1 MMSFLYRCLG
11 LTLLL
16 LFWGNSYSQQRSF
29 RVRKIVPSDS
39 LIRLDTLSIDPSS
52 FVLKC
57 DGRIVDRSQYI
68 FSPIRSEL
76 KLIEP
81 CGDSMTAEYRVFP
94 MDLSRKWQ
102 IYDSTNIY
110 SRNKGDREKFLIT
123 TTDIQN
129 DIFGGSALNKSGS
142 ISRGVTFG
150 NNQDLGVNSTLN
162 LELSGQ
168 IAPNLKLLASVSDD
182 NLPIQPDGNT
192 NQLQEFDQV
201 FIQVY
206 NDRFKMIA
214 GDFWINRPKGHF
226 MNYKKRA
233 QGLTI
238 DYQWTADTVGV
249 WKSQFSGALSRGK
262 FQRQIIPGVEGNQGP
277 YRLVGAE
284 NEPFIIVLSGTERVY
299 IDGRMLER
307 GQEYDY
313 VIDYN
318 TAEVTFTARN
328 QITKDV
334 RIVVEFQYSDQNY
347 ARSLF
352 QASQTYHG
360 KKVDFWFNAYSEQD
374 ARNQSLQQALTL
386 SQKEYLAS
394 IGDTL
399 SEARISSVDSVGY
412 FENQNMYKIIDTLV
426 FGVFYDS
433 VLVTSVNPDSALYRA
448 TFEFVGANQGNYV
461 FESFNA
467 LGRVYRWVAPDINGI
482 PQGDHQPSRLIVT
495 PKKRQ
500 MVSAGVAVKLTNKL
514 KLISEMSYTNNDVN
528 TFSRLDADDNQSV
541 SGLLKLVGDI
551 PLGKDSIPRWLM
563 RTKLEVE
570 GRERNFVPIENY
582 RTVEFDRDWNTR
594 NQGYQGNQL
603 ASSVGTN
610 FIGPGGNINIEGQ
623 QFLIGSDYLGL
634 RAATDGKWDRNGLR
648 ANWDGSFLS
657 SNAKDNNRFIRH
669 RADISKSFP
678 YIRIGYKDDHERNE
692 FQSDLLEPQS
702 YEFFDYQFY
711 IGNGDSIKNDYRIFY
726 RERIDRKS
734 DSTQLT
740 RAAKARSF
748 GGEVRFTEWE
758 NQELTVITSYRELE
772 VEQPELINAIPE
784 NTLLGRIEYRLSA
797 WKNAVTL
804 NTFYESGSGLELKR
818 EFLYIQVN
826 DGQGVYTWIDYNGDG
841 VKDLNEFE
849 VAQFVDQASYIRV
862 FTPSNEYVKTFSNE
876 FNQSIQLRPQR
887 IWAKKKGILK
897 LLTRFS
903 DQARFRVQR
912 RTNYFEGVNAFNP
925 FVSQIND
932 TNLISTNSNI
942 RNTLFFNRTSS
953 IFGAEY
959 TFQDT
964 RSKTLLASG
973 FDSRTNDFHE
983 ATIRWNIKRKFT
995 LELASSKG
1003 ARSTTADYTSGRNF
1017 AIDYVTLEPKLIYQ
1031 PNTIFRVS
1039 VEARGSEKRNEQ
1051 ELGGELSTVM
1061 ELGSTFK
1068 LNQREKGSLQGN
1080 IRAVSIRYNGE
1091 QNSALGFEML
1101 EGLRPGLNFTW
1112 SVGYQRSIS
1121 RNLQLSIQYQGRKSE
1136 DNRTIHSG
1144 GMEVRALF

>member
-1 MMSFLYRCLG
+1 MSFLLRSFG
-11 LTLLL
+11 LFLLL
-16 LFWGNSYSQQRSF
+16 LVANKAFAQQQSF
-29 RVRKIVPSDS
+29 RVQTIPVVDT
-39 LIRLDTLSIDPSS
+39 LLRLDTLSIDPTS
-52 FVLKC
+52 FTIRC
-57 DGRIVDRSQYI
+57 DGEELERSSYVLY
-68 FSPIRSEL
+68 SASSEF
-76 KLIEP
+76 KLLEP
-81 CGDSMTAEYRVFP
+81 CGDSLVAEYRVFP
-94 MDLSRKWQ
+94 MDLSMKLQ
-102 IYDSTNIY
+102 EYDSTIVYN
-110 SRNKGDREKFLIT
+110 RNRGDQDKFLIT
-123 TTDIQN
+123 TTDFQN
-129 DIFGGSALNKSGS
+129 DIFGSSSLNKSGS

-214 GDFWINRPKGHF
+214 GDFWLYRPKGYF

-238 DYQWTADTVGV
+238 NYQWKEDSVGV
-249 WKSQFSGALSRGK
+249 WQSQFSGALSRGK
-262 FQRQIIPGVEGNQGP
+262 FQRQIIQGVEGNQGP

-284 NEPFIIVLSGTERVY
+284 NEPFIIVLAGTERVY
-299 IDGRMLER
+299 IDGRLLER
-307 GQEYDY
+307 GQEFDY
-313 VIDYN
+313 VVDYN
-318 TAEVTFTARN
+318 TAEVVFTARN

-352 QASQTYHG
+352 QTSQTYHG
-360 KKVDFWFNAYSEQD
+360 KKFDYWFNAYSEQD
-374 ARNQSLQQALTL
+374 ARNQSLQQALSL
-386 SQKEYLAS
+386 GQKEYLAS

-399 SEARISSVDSVGY
+399 SNARISSIDSIGF
-412 FENQNMYKIIDTLV
+412 FENQNMYKIVDTLSN
-426 FGVFYDS
+426 GVLYDS
-433 VLVTSVNPDSALYRA
+433 VLVSSVNPDSAFYRA
-448 TFEFVGANQGNYV
+448 TFEFVGANKGNYV

-467 LGRVYRWVAPDINGI
+467 LGKVYRWVSPDINGV

-500 MVSAGVAVKLTNKL
+500 MVSTGMEYRFNKKL
-514 KLISEMSYTNNDVN
+514 KLISELSYTNNDVN
-528 TFSRLDADDNQSV
+528 TFSRLDAADNQSV
-541 SGLLKLVGDI
+541 GGFVKLIGDI
-551 PLGKDSIPRWLM
+551 PLSRDSLNKWIM
-563 RTKLEVE
+563 RTKVEVE

-582 RTVEFDRDWNTR
+582 RAVEFDRDWNTR
-594 NQGYQGNQL
+594 NKGVEGNQL
-603 ASSVGTN
+603 ASSIGTN
-610 FIGPGGNINIEGQ
+610 FIGPGGNINVEGQ
-623 QFLIGSDYLGL
+623 QFLIGTDYTGL
-634 RAATDGKWDRNGLR
+634 RAATDGKWNKNGLR

-657 SNAKDNNRFIRH
+657 SEATERNRFIRH
-669 RADISKSFP
+669 RADVSKAYK
-678 YIRIGYKDDHERNE
+678 YIRFGYKDDHERNE
-692 FQSDLLEPQS
+692 FNSSFLETQS

-711 IGNGDSIKNDYRIFY
+711 IGNGDSIKNDYRVFY

-734 DSTQLT
+734 DSTRLVQ
-740 RAAKARSF
+740 AAKARSF

-758 NQELTVITSYRELE
+758 NQQLNIVTSYRQLE
-772 VEQPELINAIPE
+772 VQDPSLINATPE
-784 NTLLGRIEYRLSA
+784 NTLLGRVEYRLSA
-797 WKNAVTL
+797 WKNALTL
-804 NTFYESGSGLELKR
+804 NSFYESGSGLELKR
-818 EFLYIQVN
+818 EFLYIKVN

-849 VAQFVDQASYIRV
+849 IAQFVDQASYIRV

-876 FNQSIQLRPQR
+876 FNQSIQFRPQR
-887 IWAKKKGILK
+887 LWAKKKGMLK
-897 LLTRFS
+897 FLSRFS
-903 DQARFRVQR
+903 DQARFRIQR
-912 RTNYFEGVNAFNP
+912 KTNYFEGINAFNP
-925 FVSQIND
+925 FVTDISD

-942 RNTLFFNRTSS
+942 RNTIFFNRTNS
-953 IFGAEY
+953 IFGADY
-959 TFQDT
+959 TFQET

-973 FDSRTNDFHE
+973 FDSRARLLHE
-983 ATIRWNIKRKFT
+983 MKIRWNVKRKFT
-995 LELASSKG
+995 LEVVSGTGSRSSN
-1003 ARSTTADYTSGRNF
+1003 ADYTSGRNF
-1017 AIDYVTLEPKLIYQ
+1017 NIQYVSLEPKLTYQ
-1031 PNTIFRVS
+1031 PNTVFRVS
-1039 VEARGSEKRNEQ
+1039 LEARGSEKRNAQ

-1080 IRAVSIRYNGE
+1080 IRAVNIRYNGE

-1101 EGLRPGLNFTW
+1101 EGLKPGLNFTW
-1112 SVGYQRSIS
+1112 NVGYQRSIS